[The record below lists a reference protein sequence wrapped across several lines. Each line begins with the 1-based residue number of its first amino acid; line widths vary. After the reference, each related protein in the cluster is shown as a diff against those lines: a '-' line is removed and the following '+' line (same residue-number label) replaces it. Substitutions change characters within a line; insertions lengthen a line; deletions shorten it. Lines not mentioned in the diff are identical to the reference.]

1 MDIRGAGARAGAA
14 AIRSQVSLAGPLR
27 LLCVG
32 RNPELLAQVA
42 SSRAPE
48 TSCLLADDVTTA
60 LIVLDAVTVDA
71 VVSGLDGLDGVRLF
85 QRMRARHGRV
95 LRILVTSPHGLAH
108 GSADTAALA
117 SAVVTHEGAAGIP
130 WLIGSTLDI
139 SPVTR

>member
-1 MDIRGAGARAGAA
+1 MDIRGAEARVGGE
-14 AIRSQVSLAGPLR
+14 AIRSHVSPAGQLR

-32 RNPELLAQVA
+32 PHPELLAQVA

-60 LIVLDAVTVDA
+60 LIVLDAVAVDA
-71 VVSGLDGLDGVRLF
+71 VVCALDGLDGVRLF
-85 QRMRARHGRV
+85 TRMRARHGRV
-95 LRILVTSPHGLAH
+95 LRILVTSPHGVAH
-108 GSADTAALA
+108 GGADAAALA

-139 SPVTR
+139 SPLTR